1 MAEVT
6 AEHIL
11 AAAAVEL
18 SAMDAEDT
26 VESNTAAAAVATA
39 GADSAIVAAA
49 DGAAAVAAAAAAPA
63 VAVVPAADASAVPAA
78 AATAAAVVAAQPP
91 RPFNMKWLHQAEKNR
106 QHFADE
112 LFNTVFT
119 QENVEKVV
127 QDLKTMT
134 ATKIANSYR
143 LCEDDHTYSVQIVT
157 HGFVRTPTHLMRM

>member
-6 AEHIL
+6 AENIL

-18 SAMDAEDT
+18 SAMDTDDVTDAAAPDAEA
-26 VESNTAAAAVATA
+26 VESAAESVV
-39 GADSAIVAAA
+39 D
-49 DGAAAVAAAAAAPA
+49 AAVAAPSAASGAAAAA
-63 VAVVPAADASAVPAA
+63 EPAADASAVPAA
-78 AATAAAVVAAQPP
+78 AATATATVVPP
-91 RPFNMKWLHQAEKNR
+91 RPFNMKWLQQAEKNR

-127 QDLKTMT
+127 QNLKTLT
-134 ATKIANSYR
+134 ANKIANSYR
-143 LCEDDHTYSVQIVT
+143 LCEDDHTYSVQIAT